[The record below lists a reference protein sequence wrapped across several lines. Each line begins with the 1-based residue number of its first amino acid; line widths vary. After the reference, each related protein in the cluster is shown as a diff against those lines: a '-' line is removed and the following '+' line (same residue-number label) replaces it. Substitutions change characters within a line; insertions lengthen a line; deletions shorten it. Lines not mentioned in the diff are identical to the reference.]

1 MKIFSGIKLA
11 VAVAFLTILWGCS
24 SSRHVPDGKYLLDE
38 VKINLNDSTGRLN
51 EQQLMSYV
59 RMQPNH
65 KMLWS
70 TKFRLGIYNMSGND
84 TTKWW
89 NRWVRKLGEAP
100 VIFDSTATVADAA
113 QLRKAMMNAGFLDA
127 EVSIDTTANRKKK
140 KMRVEFDLAP
150 GKPHVIRSVSYQFPN
165 DTSGI

>member
-84 TTKWW
+84 TT
-89 NRWVRKLGEAP
+89 NGGTVGYGNSVRL
-100 VIFDSTATVADAA
+100 
-113 QLRKAMMNAGFLDA
+113 L
-127 EVSIDTTANRKKK
+127 
-140 KMRVEFDLAP
+140 
-150 GKPHVIRSVSYQFPN
+150 
-165 DTSGI
+165 